1 MIESESRGTQPG
13 VFPLP
18 AQPMPPRP
26 VDSGNRTLAG
36 VLGLV
41 VITFVASLVLFGGG
55 VIIGQ
60 DSATQFY
67 PWYSYLGSAFIR
79 RSGLEPLPVRRSPS
93 AIPNRG
99 GCTSR
104 PWCFRLSVAIR
115 ADLHPFPSMLAG
127 AGTYILSRLL
137 ELAPVALFVA
147 AAAYELTSP
156 VYGRSVCCPC

>member
-1 MIESESRGTQPG
+1 MIESSHAELSPGT
-13 VFPLP
+13 LP
-18 AQPMPPRP
+18 AAGTSDAAVAGRFWES
-26 VDSGNRTLAG
+26 DLAG

-67 PWYSYLGSAFIR
+67 PWYSYLGERLSAFDVPGWNPYQFAGAPFAGDPQ
-79 RSGLEPLPVRRSPS
+79 SGWMYFPAMVLFSL
-93 AIPNRG
+93 
-99 GCTSR
+99 
-104 PWCFRLSVAIR
+104 FSVALAAPIFI
-115 ADLHPFPSMLAG
+115 LFHLMLAG

-137 ELAPVALFVA
+137 GIGAGGALVA

-156 VYGRSVCCPC
+156 VYG